1 MVGSSSGWT
10 EARRDEG
17 AARRELTGSRKQ
29 RTVQGCLGSNISAQQ
44 ELRPQRAPPS
54 ERRRFLF
61 LWARTGTALPAAAPE
76 WQADRRQCH
85 SCRRWSHKSR
95 KATGAVF
102 AAAGAVSASFVRRL
116 SARVSPSG
124 VLARPLSHP
133 VYPSLSRSEIKLL
146 STETCSPLVA

>member
-29 RTVQGCLGSNISAQQ
+29 RTVQGCLRSNISAQQ

-116 SARVSPSG
+116 SARPFGGSG
-124 VLARPLSHP
+124 CG
-133 VYPSLSRSEIKLL
+133 SRHRASWHDLCLTQFIRRSAAAK
-146 STETCSPLVA
+146 SNY